1 MKSQTKTVVT
11 QVLDKNYFCRNGF
24 LWHQIT
30 IPLLLNIVLF
40 LSSFYNLAV
49 SFTGLAEC
57 KLQHFLRTPDDT
69 EVTEG
74 DTAVLLCQGGNQIGQ
89 VQWTK
94 DGLTLGKF

>member
-1 MKSQTKTVVT
+1 MHVWV
-11 QVLDKNYFCRNGF
+11 CRKDDIF
-24 LWHQIT
+24 RQRR
-30 IPLLLNIVLF
+30 LNHSRVGGGIAFRRVYPARAYC
-40 LSSFYNLAV
+40 YNLAV

-74 DTAVLLCQGGNQIGQ
+74 DTAVLLCQVGNQIGQ